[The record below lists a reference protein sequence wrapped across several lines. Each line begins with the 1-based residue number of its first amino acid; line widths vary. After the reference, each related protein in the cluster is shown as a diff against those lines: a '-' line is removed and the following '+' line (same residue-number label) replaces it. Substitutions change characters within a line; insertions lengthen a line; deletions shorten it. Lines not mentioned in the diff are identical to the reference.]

1 MTTQINQN
9 ISNNKFILVDAV
21 TDKDLIQGT
30 LEEIGQYL
38 MNKFESADLEPLYFV
53 DSCAIREKEIDHCH
67 TLMFSP
73 INGTQRYKNWIE
85 NWYPFPKVDY
95 KNMNANQALAFKR
108 LFQRLAISIHR
119 SHEQPYELYKSVSE
133 NIL

>member
-38 MNKFESADLEPLYFV
+38 MNKFENADLEPLYFV
-53 DSCAIREKEIDHCH
+53 DSCVIREKEIGHCH

-85 NWYPFPKVDY
+85 NY
-95 KNMNANQALAFKR
+95 KN
-108 LFQRLAISIHR
+108 
-119 SHEQPYELYKSVSE
+119 
-133 NIL
+133 